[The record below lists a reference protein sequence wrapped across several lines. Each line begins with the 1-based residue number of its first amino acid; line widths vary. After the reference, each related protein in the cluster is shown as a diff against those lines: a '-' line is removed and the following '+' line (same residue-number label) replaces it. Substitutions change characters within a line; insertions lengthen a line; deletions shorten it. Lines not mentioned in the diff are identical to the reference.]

1 MNELTRFKTE
11 ESSSGQTLPLDAFS
25 FSLPGPGPQNIPNKP
40 LLEKQ
45 ARNDE
50 LGLAQQKVAEELL
63 DGEELKEFVKKR
75 IDEEKEVF
83 QHGARFLKGAQGAIL
98 HTEAGLARMTGNK
111 EKADDIARYL
121 ADPARGKRLTHLQQM
136 ADKQGLGPEL
146 KEEIDTG
153 FTGDVAEAFGQV
165 GTQVGMVGTT
175 GAINPKLGTLTLIG
189 QVVGANYEG
198 NYQRSKYE
206 RIEKELEGI
215 ENPEMLGEDGYKA
228 LLERVDEQANED
240 ARNNLWT
247 AIPEIALDKIFLGQ
261 AGKLLRGSA
270 GTVKDKVATFTF
282 GTLAEGMSEGTSA
295 LLQNYMVQRNIDPDQ
310 PLSENVLRDFALGVI
325 VGGGTNLISF
335 SVGDIQGAGEEELY
349 NEITKLQKDIQ
360 KDLVVKAKELAKEG
374 DPQAIKFLS
383 DYKNVREQQIVNAN
397 TDTLKSVSVGV
408 GETEVETRKTKVN
421 VEWDDDKYFYFTHA
435 TDEVSLENIQKNGFD
450 LRKSGGGIENS
461 VIRHKNSADALAR
474 IQGKSD
480 HKGHENYVVF
490 RIEKSKHDKS
500 FRDGGIS
507 DFTLDEGSTVVPNEF
522 IAGFVSTS
530 YKTTNKGMSVQ
541 EVKEALGKKG
551 DQISTNL
558 PIHVVDTMDNIG
570 TVDEN
575 LQGKFSKDDQIEGL
589 YVGANG
595 DKKVILVADQLNNV
609 DDVTRVLRH
618 ESIGHFGTE
627 MVTGSMQE
635 FFYSRVASDYIN
647 TELGQRIMR
656 DYANDPNFNEII
668 LGKEI
673 VARVSE
679 NPDMAPLGLKQSLI
693 DSFHKVTGNKVEQTP
708 ETDRQILK
716 SITLADQLVTTPLLK
731 RMEGSVTSADID
743 VQDSQEPL
751 ASRLGQPLI
760 NNGSL
765 ETIGEVYERLSFDES
780 VFRADIAGETLQDKI
795 KGIDENLSVQEE
807 AFRNSTKLIIGI
819 EGEDT
824 TKFGPENYDTYMR
837 HASVVDVKNNKL
849 EENRDSLGRYELEEQ
864 VHPQLRGSLKNY
876 GDKTLISVNTLGSGE
891 RGKTFFDNELNQKLN
906 RVGKE
911 VPRAGSDAV
920 YQAIL
925 QEAHDKNYLYIP
937 DQLSAI
943 NVVRTL
949 GAMTSSALRNKSTSH
964 FIPHVYHA
972 QKVIP
977 EGLESGIPHPFHDP
991 NKPGTQYFDVLLFP
1005 DGYSWGENWKRD
1017 VGFLTTAEAR
1027 LVDFELRKTETYRDE
1042 GLDNFHW
1049 DFNTGTIY
1057 YDASKSDRFAEGVRQ
1072 TLFNAEAQPIE
1083 NGFNEVF
1090 MKERDFIKDIVASE
1104 NIFPARPGGTYGK
1117 NEGSG
1122 GIGASTFK
1130 RAVFAKSVKEQVEAT
1145 GEAPKNKSSTPFV
1158 NILAS
1163 RKQRTALRQKELKAG
1178 MTRDK
1183 NGNIFYKGKAP
1194 NDWLPQ
1200 DFKEVGD
1207 LYGIKNFGGLTKL
1220 VDIKDPESGKTFK
1233 LPGGINGKFTYYDLL
1248 WIKANQPGIEGLSEG
1263 LHAKVTEKLAK
1274 SLTPEKV
1281 DKVEQFNRLAFG
1293 FLSPNAP
1300 LLPNEF
1306 GVARIFSQS
1315 MDDIKALAK
1324 LGESYPK
1331 SANTEG
1337 MTVAQAKSARAKV
1350 SAQRS
1355 VWNKKVKKL
1364 FDIGSRGDGGVGI
1377 GLTQDFGRLA
1387 NFARLYV
1394 KNPDFFVKKAD
1405 EDWSFFVDR
1414 MASQVS
1420 GFGTKTASF
1429 GGVWQD
1435 PFNAMISAIDRHMAS
1450 NFAEKV
1456 IKDPELKER
1465 FGSTIVTKFNKEL
1478 GKAREKRDAH
1488 RKKLKSID
1496 AKLKKDLA
1504 KAKTD
1509 TAKVKANDSHT
1520 KAKIKAEADYADTL
1534 ESGMDPSLREVK
1546 TLDGVMAQVD
1556 RLGYDRVSK
1565 ALGKATFETMSAVK
1579 RKFKDPQGNPSKSV
1593 KGTEFELY
1601 DSFIENPEQLKLM
1614 SEPYRKA
1621 LEVNEQ
1627 KAEQYGIP
1635 IFPAQW
1641 TLWDRIR
1648 QRIEPHEV
1656 MFPGLHKLPRMGR
1669 EQIARSFNASSNAG
1683 YAVAPQPIENSG
1695 LEPQSLVYFSKKSG
1709 SADPITGE
1717 SKFGIRLQYDETLPK
1732 PFRENLDVLYQVQT
1746 HQEVLDSLR
1755 PWLRARKN
1763 KNYEQM
1769 ASEIVNMDN
1778 PDLTPEQKVLLGQIL
1793 IKRLGVESDALR
1805 AKMLDKKKKGQ
1816 AEFDFEST
1824 SIDLN
1829 RKDKMALDLADNLME
1844 YGRTLGRGVSLF
1856 QAFSAMTPRGRIRFA
1871 KRQMQ
1876 RVVKAKVE
1884 AKSPDMERVASVLDD
1899 IIKIAQQA
1907 GFDALSLEFFRK
1919 RKPNLLKLIEDKYPP
1934 SLWGAYRKESVN
1946 KLHSAIM
1953 AKYNETGEQAG
1964 PTKTP
1969 LARFVNELVSEIKSR
1984 TDLNPQAKAGEER
1997 SVSQVLRDALLN
2009 SEKYAEVW
2017 HEFAKRTMSDKRL
2030 TDEQRAEL
2038 ETFFGEIPKDPSQ
2051 KIVRTTLQERMKKFD
2066 MKLQLIA
2073 RQNMTKREGQAN
2085 TLVPALMEELELP
2098 RDIANQLAIQM
2109 KSEFNLMVK
2118 EEAKKQLDA
2127 FKKKDL
2133 MPKIERVTKGS
2144 EQFIIEMANLGAF
2157 DRSDLY
2163 DALGKRLGV
2172 KGFDRAFAQK
2182 VKKVADEIEKTPE
2195 GFQRNDKITD
2205 LMNLIQNQAG
2215 DGRVALLMAIRVANL
2230 VSGVSTQLV
2239 NLTGNLSTAVPMAG
2253 THIIRSGFD
2262 PNIGYRVA
2270 VNMLHGFGK
2279 GLDEAKSVMM
2289 TGRGRAGYEMTKYS
2303 FDPILERKT
2312 LPGGN
2317 LNPYNYLKYVHRFMS
2332 AMDMAFRF
2340 ANTEGKATL
2349 LAGLEA
2355 KGMGLKGKAKRDY
2368 IQKALKLD
2376 GKNVETAVAQ
2386 ASAEGLSG
2394 LNHRRRVNEILENRR
2409 DPDLKEE
2416 SEQYGLRSTYQN
2428 VPEGAL
2434 GVAASAIAQ
2443 FNYPNQIPG
2452 QYVPPMRQLMA
2463 GVGQFFIPFIR
2474 VVANVQNMMFDYTPG
2489 IGLARVGLHKSGL
2502 NVVRTK
2508 GKPASDEMIKDMATR
2523 QLIGTALSGVLGYLF
2538 FSEEEDE
2545 ENRLFDITAGGPKNY
2560 QKKKTLMEAGY
2571 KPYTVRMFGV
2581 DIGYKETPF
2590 GGMLAFMG
2598 GIKDQIKYEDEPLDI
2613 ASATLAGFMAF
2624 GRISYDQA
2632 FFKGASDFID
2642 IAKADEQSASAMK
2655 RMVRSGGQSFVVPNL
2670 FNQIDNALSNR
2681 RYDTGQMDSALSH
2694 YFLPLVPFAKN
2705 LGMPNLTVFGEPA
2718 ERHTEGF
2725 INGLFDRVVRAQKT
2739 DPLLEKLVNKGIIP
2753 VKPNAGQL
2761 IRGEEEDEAL
2771 STRHREQDLYL
2782 FNEIKGRHYRRF
2794 LDNYDKSGQKD
2805 GIESRLNRLTKQSAQ
2820 HINQQLIS
2828 ASAKIARARV
2838 RAMDRDEV
2846 ERRLRMIKRKFDGPL
2861 AK

>member
-1 MNELTRFKTE
+1 MNELTRFRTE
-11 ESSSGQTLPLDAFS
+11 ESSSGRTLPLDAFS
-25 FSLPGPGPQNIPNKP
+25 FSLPGAGQQDIPNKP
-40 LLEKQ
+40 LLAKR

-75 IDEEKEVF
+75 VDEEKEVF

-98 HTEAGLARMTGNK
+98 NAEAGFARMAGNK
-111 EKADDIARYL
+111 EEADDIARYL
-121 ADPARGKRLTHLQQM
+121 ADPVRGRRLSHLQQM

-146 KEEIDTG
+146 KEEIDLG
-153 FTGDVAEAFGQV
+153 FTGDLAEGGGQLL
-165 GTQVGMVGTT
+165 TQVTSVGISS
-175 GAINPKLGTLTLIG
+175 AINPKLGLATLVG

-198 NYQRSKYE
+198 NYQRSKQE
-206 RIEKELEGI
+206 RIQKELEGI
-215 ENPEMLGEDGYKA
+215 ENPAMLGTDDYQA
-228 LLERVDEQANED
+228 LLDRVDEQANED

-247 AIPEIALDKIFLGQ
+247 AIPEVALDRIFLGS

-270 GTVKDKVATFTF
+270 GTATDKVATFTL
-282 GTLAEGMSEGTSA
+282 GSLAEGASEAVSSA
-295 LLQNYMVQRNIDPDQ
+295 LQNYMVQRNINPDQ
-310 PLSENVLRDFALGVI
+310 EVGEGVLRDFALGLTLGTTVNTLSS
-325 VGGGTNLISF
+325 VGG
-335 SVGDIQGAGEEELY
+335 VQGSGEADLRS
-349 NEITKLQKDIQ
+349 EIAKLQKDIQ

-383 DYKNVREQQIVNAN
+383 DYKNAREQQIVNEN

-408 GETEVETRKTKVN
+408 G
-421 VEWDDDKYFYFTHA
+421 
-435 TDEVSLENIQKNGFD
+435 TD
-450 LRKSGGGIENS
+450 
-461 VIRHKNSADALAR
+461 
-474 IQGKSD
+474 
-480 HKGHENYVVF
+480 
-490 RIEKSKHDKS
+490 
-500 FRDGGIS
+500 
-507 DFTLDEGSTVVPNEF
+507 
-522 IAGFVSTS
+522 
-530 YKTTNKGMSVQ
+530 KGMSVQ
-541 EVKEALGKKG
+541 QVKDALGKKG
-551 DQISTNL
+551 GQISTNL

-595 DKKVILVADQLNNV
+595 DKKVILVADQLNNA

-627 MVTGSMQE
+627 MVTGSMQD

-656 DYANDPNFNEII
+656 DYANDANFNEII

-693 DSFHKVTGNKVEQTP
+693 DSFHKVTGNKIEQSP

-751 ASRLGQPLI
+751 ASRLTQPLI

-765 ETIGEVYERLSFDES
+765 ETIGDVYERLSFDES
-780 VFRADIAGETLQDKI
+780 IFRTNISGETFEDRI
-795 KGIDENLSVQEE
+795 KGVDENLAVREE
-807 AFRNSTKLIIGI
+807 NFERSTKLIVGI

-837 HASVVDVKNNKL
+837 HSSVVDISNKSL
-849 EENRDSLGRYELEEQ
+849 DDGRDSLGRYEMQAQ
-864 VHPQLRGSLKNY
+864 VHPELKDSIKNY
-876 GDKTLISVNTLGSGE
+876 GDKKLITVNTLGSGE

-920 YQAIL
+920 YQSIL
-925 QEAHDKNYLYIP
+925 QEAYDKNYLYVS

-964 FIPHVYHA
+964 FIPHAYHA

-991 NKPGTQYFDVLLFP
+991 NNPGAQYFDVLRVP
-1005 DGYSWGENWKRD
+1005 RGYTWGQNWKQD
-1017 VGFLTTAEAR
+1017 VGLLTLAEQR
-1027 LVDFELRKTETYRDE
+1027 LVDFELRKTDTYRDE

-1049 DFNTGTIY
+1049 DFDTGTIY
-1057 YDASKSDRFAEGVRQ
+1057 YDKDGTRQ
-1072 TLFNAEAQPIE
+1072 TLFNAQAQPIDT
-1083 NGFNEVF
+1083 GFNEVF
-1090 MKERDFIKDIVASE
+1090 IKERDFIKDIIKSE
-1104 NIFPARPGGTYGK
+1104 NIFPARPRGNYGK

-1130 RAVFAKSVKEQVEAT
+1130 RAVFRKSLSEYIDTKGV
-1145 GEAPKNKSSTPFV
+1145 APENKSSTPFV

-1163 RKQRTALRQKELKAG
+1163 RKQRTALKQTELKAG
-1178 MTRDK
+1178 ITRDK

-1233 LPGGINGKFTYYDLL
+1233 LPGGTNGKFTYYDLL

-1263 LHAKVTEKLAK
+1263 LHAKITEKLAK

-1456 IKDPELKER
+1456 IKDPELKQR
-1465 FGSTIVTKFNKEL
+1465 FGSTIVSKFNKEL

-1509 TAKVKANDSHT
+1509 NAKI
-1520 KAKIKAEADYADTL
+1520 KAKDLHTLAKLKAEADYADAV

-1556 RLGYDRVSK
+1556 RLGYERVSK

-1579 RKFKDPQGNPSKSV
+1579 RKFKDPKGNPSKSV

-1683 YAVAPQPIENSG
+1683 YAVAPQPIAKSG
-1695 LEPQSLVYFSKKSG
+1695 LEPQSFVYFSKKSG
-1709 SADPITGE
+1709 PADPITGE

-1732 PFRENLDVLYQVQT
+1732 RFRENIDVLYEVQT
-1746 HQEVLDSLR
+1746 HQEVLDSIR
-1755 PWLRARKN
+1755 PWLRARKD

-1778 PDLTPEQKVLLGQIL
+1778 PDLTPEQKVLLAQIL
-1793 IKRLGVESDALR
+1793 IKRLGVESDALQ
-1805 AKMLDKKKKGQ
+1805 AKMLEKKKKGQ
-1816 AEFDFEST
+1816 VEFDFEST

-1829 RKDKMALDLADNLME
+1829 RKDKMALDLTDSFME
-1844 YGRTLGRGVSLF
+1844 YGRTLGRAISIF
-1856 QAFSAMTPRGRIRFA
+1856 QAFSALTPRGRIRFA

-1884 AKSPDMERVASVLDD
+1884 AKGADMERVASVLDD
-1899 IIKIAQQA
+1899 IIRIAQQA
-1907 GFDALSLEFFRK
+1907 GFDALSLDFFRK
-1919 RKPNLLKLIEDKYPP
+1919 RKPNLLKLIEEKYAP
-1934 SLWGAYRKESVN
+1934 SLWGAYRKESVD

-1953 AKYNETGEQAG
+1953 AKLNETGGQAG

-1969 LARFVNELVSEIKSR
+1969 LARFVNELVTEIKAR
-1984 TDLNPQAKAGEER
+1984 TDLNPQAKAKEDR
-1997 SVSQVLRDALLN
+1997 SKSAILRDALLN

-2017 HEFAKRTMSDKRL
+2017 HEFAKRTMSDERL

-2051 KIVRTTLQERMKKFD
+2051 KIVRTTLQERMNKFD
-2066 MKLQLIA
+2066 MKLQMIA

-2118 EEAKKQLDA
+2118 EEANKQLDR

-2215 DGRVALLMAIRVANL
+2215 DGRVALLMAIRTANL

-2239 NLTGNLSTAVPMAG
+2239 NLTGNISTAVPMAG
-2253 THIIRSGFD
+2253 THLIRSGFD

-2279 GLDEAKSVMM
+2279 GMDEAKSVMM

-2317 LNPYNYLKYVHRFMS
+2317 LNPFNYLKYVHRFMS

-2355 KGMGLKGKAKRDY
+2355 NRMGLKGKAKRDY

-2376 GKNVETAVAQ
+2376 AKNVEQAKAQ

-2394 LNHRRRVNEILENRR
+2394 LNHRRRVNEILENKR

-2434 GVAASAIAQ
+2434 GVVASAIAQ
-2443 FNYPNQIPG
+2443 FNYPNEIPG

-2489 IGLARVGLHKSGL
+2489 VGLARVGLHKYGY
-2502 NVVRTK
+2502 NVVRAK
-2508 GKPASDEMIKDMATR
+2508 GKPASDEMVKDMATR
-2523 QLIGTALSGVLGYLF
+2523 QLIGTALSGVLAHLF

-2560 QKKKTLMEAGY
+2560 QKKKTLMEEGY

-2590 GGMLAFMG
+2590 GGFLAFMG
-2598 GIKDQIKYEDEPLDI
+2598 GIKDQQKYEDEPVDFG
-2613 ASATLAGFMAF
+2613 SATLAGTMAY
-2624 GRISYDQA
+2624 GRLMYDQA
-2632 FFKGASDFID
+2632 FFKGVADFID
-2642 IAKADEQSASAMK
+2642 IAKSDEASASAMK
-2655 RMVRSGGQSFVVPNL
+2655 RMVQSGAQSFVVPNL

-2681 RYDTGQMDSALSH
+2681 RYDTGQMDSLLSH

-2705 LGMPNLTVFGEPA
+2705 LGMPTLTVFGDPA

-2782 FNEIKGRHYRRF
+2782 FNEIKGRHYRR
-2794 LDNYDKSGQKD
+2794 LLESYDQGDRDK
-2805 GIESRLNRLTKQSAQ
+2805 GIESKLVDRSKLVVERV
-2820 HINQQLIS
+2820 NQKLIS
-2828 ASAKIARARV
+2828 TASKIARARV
-2838 RAMDRDEV
+2838 KAMDRDEV
-2846 ERRLRMIKRKFDGPL
+2846 ERRLRLIKRKFDGPL

>member
-1 MNELTRFKTE
+1 MNELTRFRTE
-11 ESSSGQTLPLDAFS
+11 ESSSGRTLPLDAFS
-25 FSLPGPGPQNIPNKP
+25 FSLPGAGQQNIPNKP
-40 LLEKQ
+40 LLDKQ

-75 IDEEKEVF
+75 VDEEKEVF

-98 HTEAGLARMTGNK
+98 HTEAGLARMAGNK
-111 EKADDIARYL
+111 EKADDLARYL
-121 ADPARGKRLTHLQQM
+121 ADPARGKRLSHLQQM

-146 KEEIDTG
+146 KEEIDLG
-153 FTGDVAEAFGQV
+153 FTGDLAEGAGQLT
-165 GTQVGMVGTT
+165 TQVAMVG
-175 GAINPKLGTLTLIG
+175 GASVINPKLGTVTLIG

-198 NYQRSKYE
+198 NYQRSKQE
-206 RIEKELEGI
+206 RIEKELEKI
-215 ENPEMLGEDGYKA
+215 ENPEMLGTDDYQA

-247 AIPEIALDKIFLGQ
+247 AIPEIALDKLFLGQ
-261 AGKLLRGSA
+261 AGKLLKGSA
-270 GTVKDKVATFTF
+270 GTLKDKVATFTF
-282 GTLAEGMSEGTSA
+282 GSFAEGMSEGTSA

-310 PLSENVLRDFALGVI
+310 PLEEGVLKDFALGLILGTGVNLASS
-325 VGGGTNLISF
+325 VGGVRG
-335 SVGDIQGAGEEELY
+335 VAEAELY
-349 NEITKLQKDIQ
+349 SKIVKFQKGVE
-360 KDLVVKAKELAKEG
+360 KGLVADAKELAKEG

-383 DYKNVREQQIVNAN
+383 DYKNAREQQIVNDN

-408 GETEVETRKTKVN
+408 G
-421 VEWDDDKYFYFTHA
+421 
-435 TDEVSLENIQKNGFD
+435 TD
-450 LRKSGGGIENS
+450 
-461 VIRHKNSADALAR
+461 
-474 IQGKSD
+474 
-480 HKGHENYVVF
+480 
-490 RIEKSKHDKS
+490 
-500 FRDGGIS
+500 
-507 DFTLDEGSTVVPNEF
+507 
-522 IAGFVSTS
+522 
-530 YKTTNKGMSVQ
+530 KGMSVQ
-541 EVKEALGKKG
+541 QVKDALGKKG

-595 DKKVILVADQLNNV
+595 DKKVILVADQLNNA

-627 MVTGSMQE
+627 MVTGSMQD

-656 DYANDPNFNEII
+656 DYGNDPNFNQII

-693 DSFHKVTGNKVEQTP
+693 DSFHKVTGNKIQQSP

-731 RMEGSVTSADID
+731 RMEGSVTSADVD

-751 ASRLGQPLI
+751 ASRLTQPLI

-765 ETIGEVYERLSFDES
+765 ETIGDVYEKLSFDES
-780 VFRADIAGETLQDKI
+780 VFRTDIAGETLQDKI

-807 AFRNSTKLIIGI
+807 AYRNSTKLIIGI

-824 TKFGPENYDTYMR
+824 TKFGAENYDTYMR
-837 HASVVDVKNNKL
+837 HSSVVDVANKSL
-849 EENRDSLGRYELEEQ
+849 AEGRDSLGRYEMQEQ
-864 VHPQLRGSLKNY
+864 VHPQLMGSIKNY
-876 GDKTLISVNTLGSGE
+876 GDKKLIFVNSLGSGE

-937 DQLSAI
+937 DQLSDI

-964 FIPHVYHA
+964 FIPHVRHA

-991 NKPGTQYFDVLLFP
+991 NNPEAQYFDVLIFP

-1057 YDASKSDRFAEGVRQ
+1057 YDASKSGRFAQGTRH
-1072 TLFNAEAQPIE
+1072 TLFNTKAQPIDT
-1083 NGFNEVF
+1083 GFNEVF
-1090 MKERDFIKDIVASE
+1090 VKERDSFVGKSGIIAE
-1104 NIFPARPGGTYGK
+1104 QGIFPAKPKGTYGK

-1183 NGNIFYKGKAP
+1183 NGNIFYKGKSP

-1263 LHAKVTEKLAK
+1263 LHAKITKKLAQ

-1337 MTVAQAKSARAKV
+1337 MTVSQAKSARAKV

-1520 KAKIKAEADYADTL
+1520 KAKIKAEADYADTV

-1556 RLGYDRVSK
+1556 RLGYERVSK

-1778 PDLTPEQKVLLGQIL
+1778 PDLTPEQKILLGQIL

-1844 YGRTLGRGVSLF
+1844 YGRTLGRGISLF

-1884 AKSPDMERVASVLDD
+1884 AKGADMERVASVLDD
-1899 IIKIAQQA
+1899 IIRIAQQA

-1919 RKPNLLKLIEDKYPP
+1919 RKPNLLKLIEEKYPP
-1934 SLWGAYRKESVN
+1934 SLWGAYRKESVD

-1953 AKYNETGEQAG
+1953 GKLNETGGEAG

-1969 LARFVNELVSEIKSR
+1969 LARFVNELVTEIKAR
-1984 TDLNPQAKAGEER
+1984 TDLNPQAKGKEDR
-1997 SVSQVLRDALLN
+1997 SQSAILRDALLN

-2017 HEFAKRTMSDKRL
+2017 HEFAKRTMADKRL

-2051 KIVRTTLQERMKKFD
+2051 KIVRTTLQERMNKFD

-2085 TLVPALMEELELP
+2085 TLVPALMEELDLP
-2098 RDIANQLAIQM
+2098 RDIANQLAVQM
-2109 KSEFNLMVK
+2109 KSEFNQMVK
-2118 EEAKKQLDA
+2118 QEAKKQLDNL
-2127 FKKKDL
+2127 KKKDL
-2133 MPKIERVTKGS
+2133 MPKIERATKGT

-2157 DRSDLY
+2157 ERSDLY

-2182 VKKVADEIEKTPE
+2182 VKEVADEIEKTPE

-2215 DGRVALLMAIRVANL
+2215 DGRIALLMAIRVANL

-2239 NLTGNLSTAVPMAG
+2239 NLTGNVSTAVPMAG

-2270 VNMLHGFGK
+2270 VNMFHGFGK
-2279 GLDEAKSVMM
+2279 GWDEAKSVMM

-2376 GKNVETAVAQ
+2376 AKNVETAVAQ

-2434 GVAASAIAQ
+2434 GVVASAIAQ

-2452 QYVPPMRQLMA
+2452 QYVPPMKQLMA

-2489 IGLARVGLHKSGL
+2489 IGLARVGLHKYGY
-2502 NVVRTK
+2502 NVVRAK
-2508 GKPASDEMIKDMATR
+2508 GKPASDEMVKDMATR
-2523 QLIGTALSGVLGYLF
+2523 QLIGTALAGVLGHLF

-2560 QKKKTLMEAGY
+2560 QKKKTLMEEGY
-2571 KPYTVRMFGV
+2571 KPYTVRMFGI
-2581 DIGYKETPF
+2581 DMGYKETPF
-2590 GGMLAFMG
+2590 GGFLAFMG
-2598 GIKDQIKYEDEPLDI
+2598 GIKDQQKYEDEPVDFG
-2613 ASATLAGFMAF
+2613 SATLAGTMAY
-2624 GRISYDQA
+2624 GRLMYDQA
-2632 FFKGASDFID
+2632 FFKGVADFID
-2642 IAKADEQSASAMK
+2642 IAKSDEASASAMK
-2655 RMVRSGGQSFVVPNL
+2655 RMVQSGGQSFVVPNL

-2705 LGMPNLTVFGEPA
+2705 LGMPTLTVFGEPA

-2739 DPLLEKLVNKGIIP
+2739 DPLLEKLVKKGIIP

-2771 STRHREQDLYL
+2771 SVRHREQDLYL

-2794 LDNYDKSGQKD
+2794 LDNYDKSGQKE
-2805 GIESRLNRLTKQSAQ
+2805 GVESRLNDLTKQSAQ
-2820 HINQQLIS
+2820 HINQQLIT
-2828 ASAKIARARV
+2828 ASAKVARARV
-2838 RAMDRDEV
+2838 KAMDRGEV